1 MKKVLFIFILFFI
14 GFASAQF
21 YNSVNGVQYS
31 NPSVNSIYGSSAST
45 YWSGLE
51 TAFDESNCAE
61 STDIVLMIP
70 PGGCEPM
77 AVRSDLLAEKNVPVF
92 CKLSSVRVNPL
103 IKISAIK
110 TVSFSG
116 KMPSEVSG
124 VSFYPARAGLRSY
137 NTLLGDPL
145 YNNVGYVV
153 IILKRN
159 PNENNMSKYISGNL
173 TARIS
178 FDAESAYGVGDAV
191 LYLEGSDFSGADSQM
206 GMATFWN
213 GKGYLRLLDVDS
225 TQARIGVYSQNGEL
239 IDEHILKEGETS
251 PTVYFPGYYCKASFK
266 LKLSQMTST
275 EDSALLNV
283 DGSEIWVRKDSKIL
297 DGRCTVSDVNLYTDS
312 SGKVTLSCQ
321 GAGKIELSVVGGYP
335 ANISVGFASKLY
347 NISERVF
354 VGNIT
359 PGKSLTWKLAYSGY
373 VGKEGSKESLVVL
386 LGSEKE
392 MKSTVYS
399 ELAKK
404 ISNIDETAIGMGDNS
419 IVKIKDISLS
429 GFKLGE
435 SMIILNEKDSPI
447 NSNLGEIKLNSLVGK
462 DSASESNEVNAA
474 VVSDLDN
481 ADEAVDELLADYKE
495 VRGDLNRFSEL
506 ASLEQINLVT
516 ESAVKIL
523 LMQSFVDNFPDSD
536 YASLIQAQLSSEKNY
551 DTSNTMKNFEINGKT
566 YSITLRKFRAA
577 DRESKKAGFYV
588 DEKYRGVF
596 GEGQEIEL
604 QKDSEKLVVDKIYS
618 SRVEVSIF
626 VYTNTNNINGWV
638 RQRPSTIRLDEIKE
652 ETINTKPY
660 KLEVD
665 DIEVPTVVKVELIT
679 NTQKTTTASNFSYK
693 IGIEQRTIKL
703 NPNKSSEKAAEL
715 NKTIAKMEK
724 KLANLAEV
732 IKGLKGVCYITNL
745 ALNVKNLLAG
755 YSGESLA
762 RQEVMDVWRSYCDS
776 NAETTVFGVKET
788 RDVCYN
794 RMGANISKDVDA
806 YTNAVKAVNDKIG
819 TEKNITKFV
828 ASLGGGTITDIN
840 MSTTTATLPI
850 SSLNSWESVRAYLL
864 YENIK
869 SSGASSKLI
878 NKIKVDRDAALI
890 PIVNA
895 ANAQSQSGTTSGGAN
910 VNLWENKE
918 TKELVW
924 GGDKVGDSGVG
935 SVANVATGT
944 AVYLTRYNTINYLLI
959 LSEENSGQRSVSSVY
974 ERNTNSWIELA
985 DGDIKKTLS
994 NARFVSSG
1002 NCKNKNLNPT
1012 VNYYDSGSAKGLAAA
1027 TPFDADLGWY
1037 VKVSASQG
1045 GLLSSESKGYS
1056 DSGSVNTF
1064 SVCNVG
1070 QDGRQT
1076 PDDACTTINVNS
1088 VGETTNLVSVAGCK
1102 MSSNERTRLILDA
1115 QEALRQAG
1123 RQYSSKGKII
1133 IKISGR
1139 ADIEAERGTPTGEG
1153 GPIEE
1158 CQDFMSPEDCALMFN
1173 VCDPVMCPT
1182 SRCDLGGK
1190 YPVSNVIQSGVI
1202 GSLVLCLPNFKLFG
1216 GDVYIPVCLTGVH
1229 AGLDAYL
1236 SILKAQRDCLQANA
1250 DNGEYIGM
1258 CDYMTAVYKCNLF
1271 WNQIQPA
1278 ISNFLPNIFSLVTG
1292 TQKAGG
1298 GEYMT
1303 FQKSWNNM
1311 EASLDYFK
1319 NTYGANSFTQ
1329 FKFGNTQ
1336 QFGTEVCNSF
1346 VGTSFPTSA
1355 EALDSLLAPESPYQF
1370 YAEFQEIPHTDATVP
1385 PTSQYKVFAH
1395 IYAGNDTGV
1404 SYSIY
1409 LKNPPDS
1416 SYYTGIPYINV
1427 ETGYVTKG
1435 QQKQVSKDFT
1445 APEGYKELCVS
1456 INGQEECGFGKVT
1469 TDFAVNALTNSY
1481 VQSQV
1486 SQTQITT
1493 EKECQQGSSSVIG
1506 FTSINPQAAVE
1517 NVVDPRIDLQGIV
1530 RICSTVNP
1538 GDGTSKSS
1546 RWKSVG
1552 TCGDANMVC
1561 WLDTESVSAATSQIW
1576 NISEDMNQA
1585 ENSLEILNGASGTLT
1600 EDASQELAV
1609 KINNDI
1615 HALTNDG
1622 VKAGAHLPILSN
1634 ITTLQDRGFSNV
1646 YQAKGVYLRYKLY
1659 ETIVRLKNGKGTL
1672 LSAVNMPSTSTET
1685 PVTTAT
1691 TTTDK
1696 TLGDLVSGNI
1706 LEKDGV
1712 KYSVVSSTTASGG
1725 VVITIK
1731 QSGQTAT
1738 QTIPVGSAST
1748 KLSEKGYT
1756 FVSDK

>member
-1 MKKVLFIFILFFI
+1 MLFI
-14 GFASAQF
+14 GFTSAQF

-31 NPSVNSIYGSSAST
+31 NPSVNSIYGSSTST
-45 YWSGLE
+45 YWSGLD
-51 TAFDESNCAE
+51 TAFDETNCAE
-61 STDIVLMIP
+61 SSDVVLMIP

-110 TVSFSG
+110 TITFSG

-153 IILKRN
+153 IILKKN
-159 PNENNMSKYISGNL
+159 PNENNMSKYVAGNL

-178 FDAESAYGVGDAV
+178 FDSESAYGVGDAV
-191 LYLEGSDFSGADSQM
+191 LYLEGSDFSGADSKM

-225 TQARIGVYSQNGEL
+225 TQAKIGVYSQNGEL

-283 DGSEIWVRKDSKIL
+283 DGSEIWVRRGSKIL

-312 SGKVTLSCQ
+312 SGKVELSCQ

-335 ANISVGFASKLY
+335 ANISTGDFSKLY
-347 NISERVF
+347 NISDEVF

-373 VGKEGSKESLVVL
+373 VGKEGEEKESVVVL

-392 MKSTVYS
+392 MKPSVYS
-399 ELAKK
+399 ELSKK
-404 ISNIDETAIGMGDNS
+404 ISNIDETARITEKNS
-419 IVKIKDISLS
+419 IVEINNRISLS

-435 SMIILNEKDSPI
+435 SMIILNGTDSSI
-447 NSNLGEIKLNSLVGK
+447 SSSEGNIKLNNLVGK
-462 DSASESNEVNAA
+462 DSSSVSNEVKDI
-474 VVSDLDN
+474 VVPDLDN
-481 ADEAVDELLADYKE
+481 ADEAVDELLTDYKE
-495 VRGDLNRFSEL
+495 VRGDLNRFSEI
-506 ASLEQINLVT
+506 ASLEQINLVRAFG
-516 ESAVKIL
+516 ESAAKIL
-523 LMQSFVDNFPDSD
+523 LMQSFLDNFPDSE
-536 YASLIQAQLSSEKNY
+536 YFSLIQSQLSSEKNY

-566 YSITLRKFRAA
+566 YSITLREFRSA
-577 DRESKKAGFYV
+577 DRDSKKAGFYING
-588 DEKYRGVF
+588 KYKGVF
-596 GEGQEIEL
+596 SEGQEIEL
-604 QKDSEKLVVDKIYS
+604 TEGTERLVIDEIYS
-618 SRVEVSIF
+618 SRVDVSLF
-626 VYTNTNNINGWV
+626 VNTKDDNGWV
-638 RQRPSTIRLDEIKE
+638 RRASTIRLDEVKE
-652 ETINTKPY
+652 ETIDGKLY

-679 NTQKTTTASNFSYK
+679 NTQKATTSANFSYK

-724 KLANLAEV
+724 KLESLAEV
-732 IKGLKGVCYITNL
+732 IKGMKAVCYVTNL
-745 ALNVKNLLAG
+745 ALNVKNLLTG

-762 RQEVMDVWRSYCDS
+762 RQEVMQMWRSYCDA
-776 NAETTVFGVKET
+776 NAETNVFGTQET

-794 RMGANISKDVDA
+794 RNSAMIEQDVDA
-806 YTNAVKAVNDKIG
+806 YTKAVEAVNEKIG

-828 ASLGGGTITDIN
+828 KSLGVGEITNIN
-840 MSTTTATLPI
+840 MSTRIATLPF
-850 SSLNSWESVRAYLL
+850 SALNSWEAVRAHLL
-864 YENIK
+864 YESIK
-869 SSGASSKLI
+869 ANGASDKLVDRV
-878 NKIKVDRDAALI
+878 KIDRDAVLI
-890 PIVNA
+890 PIVNTYELRSEQA
-895 ANAQSQSGTTSGGAN
+895 ISGIGINVKTKLSNEYPWDGTMASDDNIQFSNDVKQPVQIMYLNAKTYLLN
-910 VNLWENKE
+910 
-918 TKELVW
+918 
-924 GGDKVGDSGVG
+924 
-935 SVANVATGT
+935 
-944 AVYLTRYNTINYLLI
+944 LTRDDDVKRVLSIYVKNGDGWELISDGSDYDELIN
-959 LSEENSGQRSVSSVY
+959 
-974 ERNTNSWIELA
+974 
-985 DGDIKKTLS
+985 DK
-994 NARFVSSG
+994 FVSSG
-1002 NCKNKNLNPT
+1002 NCKNRNLNPT
-1012 VNYYDSGSAKGLAAA
+1012 VNYYDSGSAKGLAASV
-1027 TPFDADLGWY
+1027 PFDAVLGWY
-1037 VKVSASQG
+1037 AKVSASQG
-1045 GLLSSESKGYS
+1045 GLLSTESKGYA
-1056 DSGSVNTF
+1056 DSGSVNNF
-1064 SVCNVG
+1064 QICNVG

-1076 PDDACTTINVNS
+1076 PDDACTGINVNS
-1088 VGETTNLVSVAGCK
+1088 VGETNNLVSVAGCK
-1102 MSSNERTRLILDA
+1102 MQSNERAKLILDA

-1123 RQYSSKGKII
+1123 RQYSSKGNVI

-1139 ADIEAERGTPTGEG
+1139 EEIEAIRGTPTGEG

-1158 CQDFMSPEDCALMFN
+1158 CQDFMSPEDCSLMFN

-1190 YPVSNVIQSGVI
+1190 YPVSNVIQSGIV

-1271 WNQIQPA
+1271 WNQVQPA
-1278 ISNFLPNIFSLVTG
+1278 LSNFLPNIFSLITG

-1319 NTYGANSFTQ
+1319 NTYGKNSFTQ
-1329 FKFGNTQ
+1329 FKLGNTE
-1336 QFGTEVCNSF
+1336 QFGTEVCNAF

-1409 LKNPPDS
+1409 LKNPPES
-1416 SYYTGIPYINV
+1416 SYYVGIPYINV

-1456 INGQEECGFGKVT
+1456 INGKEECGFGKVT
-1469 TDFAVNALTNSY
+1469 TDFAINALTQSY
-1481 VQSQV
+1481 VEKQAN
-1486 SQTQITT
+1486 QTEIKT
-1493 EKECQQGSSSVIG
+1493 EKECQQGSSSVVG
-1506 FTSINPQAAVE
+1506 FTSINPQAAVT

-1530 RICSTVNP
+1530 RVCSTVNP
-1538 GDGTSKSS
+1538 GDGTAKSS
-1546 RWKSVG
+1546 KWEEVG
-1552 TCGDANMVC
+1552 ICGDANMIC
-1561 WLDTESVSAATSQIW
+1561 WLDRESVSAATSQLW
-1576 NISEDMNQA
+1576 DVSEDMNQA

-1600 EDASQELAV
+1600 EEKSQELAV

-1615 HALTNDG
+1615 SKLVATGDKYEKTVND
-1622 VKAGAHLPILSN
+1622 ASISQILSN
-1634 ITTLQDRGFSNV
+1634 ITILQDRGFSNV
-1646 YQAKGVYLRYKLY
+1646 YQARAVYLRYKLY
-1659 ETIVRLKNGKGTL
+1659 ETIVRLKNNQPILVTEVTL
-1672 LSAVNMPSTSTET
+1672 PSTGDET
-1685 PVTTAT
+1685 SPVTTT
-1691 TTTDK
+1691 TQSVDK
-1696 TLGDLVSGNI
+1696 KLGDLVSGNKI
-1706 LEKDGV
+1706 KD
-1712 KYSVVSSTTASGG
+1712 ASNVQYLIEDKIAQSGTII
-1725 VVITIK
+1725 ITIRQLEQAAK
-1731 QSGQTAT
+1731 KSIKGN
-1738 QTIPVGSAST
+1738 VGDL
-1748 KLSEKGYT
+1748 LSSKGYS
-1756 FVSDK
+1756 FVSDI